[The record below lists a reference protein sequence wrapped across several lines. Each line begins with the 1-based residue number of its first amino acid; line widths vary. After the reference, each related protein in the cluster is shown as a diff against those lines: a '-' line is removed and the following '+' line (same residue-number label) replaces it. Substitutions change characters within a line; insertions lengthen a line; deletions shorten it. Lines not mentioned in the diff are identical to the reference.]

1 MIKYLK
7 LIFKRILI
15 ACLILNKKNIFKKI
29 EHLMSNSITKNCNL
43 KNKTQTKIKANNKYL
58 NCHGH

>member
-1 MIKYLK
+1 
-7 LIFKRILI
+7 
-15 ACLILNKKNIFKKI
+15 
-29 EHLMSNSITKNCNL
+29 MSNSITKNCNL